1 MTAFTLL
8 TDDMILTILN
18 PLLSVTPF
26 LKADSEDP
34 IKAKKIL
41 DNIYKRNLYKFV
53 TELHIPV
60 NNVVINIF
68 YPSLFV
74 KEI

>member
-1 MTAFTLL
+1 
-8 TDDMILTILN
+8 MILTILN

-26 LKADSEDP
+26 KKPGSGDP
-34 IKAKKIL
+34 TKAKKIL

-68 YPSLFV
+68 YPSLLI